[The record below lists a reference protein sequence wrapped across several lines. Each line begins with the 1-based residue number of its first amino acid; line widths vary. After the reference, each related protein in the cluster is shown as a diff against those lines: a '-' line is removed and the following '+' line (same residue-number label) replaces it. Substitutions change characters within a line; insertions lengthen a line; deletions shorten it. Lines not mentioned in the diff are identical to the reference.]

1 MIFLSSDSDIQKCV
15 GSRGKL
21 ETQLN
26 ENKTVKEVRKMTDFS
41 RNTLMMQEMDVLED
55 GAIVYKLIGP
65 VLVQQELAEARQTVE
80 KRLDY
85 INKEM

>member
-1 MIFLSSDSDIQKCV
+1 M

-26 ENKTVKEVRKMTDFS
+26 ENKTVKEVRGWAKQNS
-41 RNTLMMQEMDVLED
+41 LYILPMQEMDVLED
-55 GAIVYKLIGP
+55 GAVVYKLIGP
-65 VLVQQELAEARQTVE
+65 VLVQQELAEARQTVD